1 VTISDLDDD
10 HVPVD
15 ADRLMNM
22 ASVDEWVAGY
32 QSVRHFATEAHKT
45 ITRQHYQIQALK
57 AEIEK
62 LKQENKYQLK
72 C

>member
-1 VTISDLDDD
+1 
-10 HVPVD
+10 
-15 ADRLMNM
+15 MNM